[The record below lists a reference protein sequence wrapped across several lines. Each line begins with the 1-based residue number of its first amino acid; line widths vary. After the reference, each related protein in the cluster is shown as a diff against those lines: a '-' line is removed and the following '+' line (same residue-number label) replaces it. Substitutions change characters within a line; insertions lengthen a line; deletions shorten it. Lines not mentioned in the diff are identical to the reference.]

1 MAVTV
6 FLINGCLFL
15 LHFRKEYKNENLTVL
30 HNFPLFKPASPLIR
44 YACCA
49 SIELMIKAKLNL

>member
-6 FLINGCLFL
+6 YLINGCLFL

-30 HNFPLFKPASPLIR
+30 HNFSLFQPASPLIR
-44 YACCA
+44 HACCA
-49 SIELMIKAKLNL
+49 SIELMKNIILNL

>member
-1 MAVTV
+1 M

-15 LHFRKEYKNENLTVL
+15 LYFSKEYKNENLTVL
-30 HNFPLFKPASPLIR
+30 HNFPLFQPASPLIR

-49 SIELMIKAKLNL
+49 SIELMKNTTLNL